1 MATIRAGISDISN
14 MAGSGDRRLA
24 KIISI
29 RSDNDTAGNLGPRE
43 DSSTNVVR
51 GLLDSSGGSAGSE
64 IKARRL
70 SLGWTQKQ
78 LAEVSGYTNGW
89 ISVIE
94 RDIERPT
101 RQFLID
107 IEIALGVP
115 LGTWSREWK
124 DQRKVGDV
132 GDKLM
137 TPTEVSRYLGVSRGV
152 VYSYIHRYDPVDDVL
167 VGIYRNKLSVVFVD
181 NYMRVA
187 IRDLARWV
195 CVEDGT
201 LLAAE
206 NSGCSDEAILEL
218 ILQEEQAI
226 RKWLNSERSTT
237 RC

>member
-1 MATIRAGISDISN
+1 MATVRAGISDFSG
-14 MAGSGDRRLA
+14 MEGSRDRRLVEV
-24 KIISI
+24 ISI
-29 RSDNDTAGNLGPRE
+29 RPANDKASSLGSGE
-43 DSSTNVVR
+43 STDYNINVETV
-51 GLLDSSGGSAGSE
+51 GSK

-70 SLGWTQKQ
+70 SLGLTQKQ
-78 LAEVSGYTNGW
+78 LAKNSGYTNGW

-115 LGTWSREWK
+115 LGTWSHEWK
-124 DQRKVGDV
+124 DRRKVGDV

-152 VYSYIHRYDPVDDVL
+152 VYSYIHRYDPVDDVR
-167 VGIYRNKLSVVFVD
+167 VGIYKNKLSVVFVD

-195 CVEDGT
+195 CVEDGAI
-201 LLAAE
+201 LAAE

-218 ILQEEQAI
+218 IVQEEQAI

>member
-1 MATIRAGISDISN
+1 MATVRAGISDFSD

-24 KIISI
+24 EVISI
-29 RSDNDTAGNLGPRE
+29 RPDNDTASSLGSRENSSPNVGGRSIE
-43 DSSTNVVR
+43 DSSV
-51 GLLDSSGGSAGSE
+51 GSE
-64 IKARRL
+64 IREIRQE
-70 SLGWTQKQ
+70 LGLTQKQ

-101 RQFLID
+101 KQFLVD

-115 LGTWSREWK
+115 LGTWSHEWT
-124 DQRKVGDV
+124 DRRKVGDV

-152 VYSYIHRYDPVDDVL
+152 VYSYIHRSTRPDEAISGVFK
-167 VGIYRNKLSVVFVD
+167 NKLTIVVVD

-206 NSGCSDEAILEL
+206 NSGCSDEATLEL
-218 ILQEEQAI
+218 IAQEEQAI

-237 RC
+237 RF